1 MKKSLVLTG
10 MMGVG
15 KSTIGRLLAKKLKV
29 RFFDIDKIIEKNEKK
44 SIKRIF
50 RTDGEEFFR
59 KIEEKTTLKI
69 LKAKNVV
76 IALGGGAFMNEK
88 IRFEVLKSSTSV
100 WLKVSLGKLINRYRK
115 NNRRPLLN
123 RNRLE
128 TDVKKIYKERKKI
141 YSLASLKIDC
151 DDMNKDNIVQKILE
165 FYEN

>member
-1 MKKSLVLTG
+1 
-10 MMGVG
+10 
-15 KSTIGRLLAKKLKV
+15 
-29 RFFDIDKIIEKNEKK
+29 
-44 SIKRIF
+44 
-50 RTDGEEFFR
+50 
-59 KIEEKTTLKI
+59 
-69 LKAKNVV
+69 
-76 IALGGGAFMNEK
+76 MNEK
-88 IRFEVLKSSTSV
+88 IRSEVLKSSTSV

>member
-1 MKKSLVLTG
+1 MNK
-10 MMGVG
+10 
-15 KSTIGRLLAKKLKV
+15 
-29 RFFDIDKIIEKNEKK
+29 IEKSKSKK
-44 SIKRIF
+44 D
-50 RTDGEEFFR
+50 RTQNDEANKMNNSQYSKKKKNKDLPWWVELLFVQIGLPD
-59 KIEEKTTLKI
+59 KLLLKI

-88 IRFEVLKSSTSV
+88 IRSEVLKSSTSV